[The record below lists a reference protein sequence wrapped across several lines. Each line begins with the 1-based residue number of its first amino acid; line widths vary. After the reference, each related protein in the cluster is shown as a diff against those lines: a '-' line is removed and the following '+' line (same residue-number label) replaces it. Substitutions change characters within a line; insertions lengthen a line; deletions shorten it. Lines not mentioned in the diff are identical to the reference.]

1 MAPTFP
7 CLGNCG
13 AVLWSRRQLA
23 IHYRNN
29 ADCHTASIVAQLAIQ
44 QETIFSPAV
53 NRQLVPSRV
62 LSFIPELPVA
72 ELEAGQT
79 ETPIASPIASQGQ
92 RRRSVTLEDVDDN
105 EAIAIDGDECS
116 FEYLPNAGKV
126 VGEGKSERIQEYENQ
141 LQNDEAPWA
150 PFPSYKEWELAQWL
164 VQSSVSQS
172 NIDKLLKLQ
181 WVS

>member
-1 MAPTFP
+1 MTPTFP

-29 ADCHTASIVAQLAIQ
+29 TDCYSASIVAQSAMQ
-44 QETIFSPAV
+44 QEVLFSPAV
-53 NRQLVPSRV
+53 NRQPVPTRV
-62 LSFIPELPVA
+62 LSVIPESPAA
-72 ELEAGQT
+72 ELVAGQT
-79 ETPIASPIASQGQ
+79 ETPVAPQGQ

-126 VGEGKSERIQEYENQ
+126 IGEGKSERIQEYENQ

-150 PFPSYKEWELAQWL
+150 PFPSYKEWELAEWL
-164 VQSSVSQS
+164 VQSGVSQS